1 MIWAVHKWWT
11 RKDFESVSCGL
22 FKGAILMFAWKGRV
36 KPRSLQ
42 RNSPIQIAAV
52 TPTSSANK
60 MILNRMWNVN
70 WTSRSQKAG
79 YYDEPS
85 GIITS
90 GKQRRE
96 LSTAQTRSYHA
107 VNQLIMIHRLLTVF
121 LRLHR
126 CFLTIGHDLFAC
138 NSPKVARDTWV
149 SLRAIKRVYL

>member
-1 MIWAVHKWWT
+1 MIWTVHKWWT

-22 FKGAILMFAWKGRV
+22 FKGAILMFTWKGRV
-36 KPRSLQ
+36 KPRSLP

-60 MILNRMWNVN
+60 MILNVKCKLDFSKPEGRLLRR
-70 WTSRSQKAG
+70 TFG
-79 YYDEPS
+79 YNNIWQTVER
-85 GIITS
+85 IINCPN
-90 GKQRRE
+90 KIR
-96 LSTAQTRSYHA
+96 YHA

-138 NSPKVARDTWV
+138 NSSKVARATWV